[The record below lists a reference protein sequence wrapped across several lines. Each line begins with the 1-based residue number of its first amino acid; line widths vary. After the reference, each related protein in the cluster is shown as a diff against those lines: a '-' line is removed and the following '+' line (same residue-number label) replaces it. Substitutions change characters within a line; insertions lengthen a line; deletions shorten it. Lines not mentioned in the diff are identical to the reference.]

1 MPSEVRSILK
11 EKCGEYLGSE
21 GWDRWINPFWD
32 LTWREFGYPEPKFS
46 ESGSPV
52 YYSDL
57 NFEIVADRH
66 GVSVITDDG
75 EEYLLEKEH
84 VKREDAIQTVM
95 ELSKYGS
102 DLLSKLRDLGFT
114 L

>member
-1 MPSEVRSILK
+1 
-11 EKCGEYLGSE
+11 
-21 GWDRWINPFWD
+21 
-32 LTWREFGYPEPKFS
+32 
-46 ESGSPV
+46 
-52 YYSDL
+52 
-57 NFEIVADRH
+57 VADRR